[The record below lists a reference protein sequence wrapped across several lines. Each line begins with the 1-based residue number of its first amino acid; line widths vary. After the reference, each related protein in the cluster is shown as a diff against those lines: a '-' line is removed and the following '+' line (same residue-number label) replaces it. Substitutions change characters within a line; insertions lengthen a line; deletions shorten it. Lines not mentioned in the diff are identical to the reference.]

1 MKEFENGVANYSTA
15 IIELDDGKVI
25 NIPVENIQFI
35 D

>member
-1 MKEFENGVANYSTA
+1 MIKKNYSTA